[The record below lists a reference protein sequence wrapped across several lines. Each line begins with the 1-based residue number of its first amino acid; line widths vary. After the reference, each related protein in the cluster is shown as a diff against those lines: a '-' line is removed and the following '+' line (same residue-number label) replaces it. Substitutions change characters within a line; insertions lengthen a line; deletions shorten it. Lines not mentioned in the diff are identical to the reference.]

1 MRSIQ
6 HHVHVL
12 LARSAM
18 GDPNID
24 QRLAKDQ
31 RRQRRSRL
39 PILLP
44 STDGDVIALGGSIW
58 WDVGCCVSDDWKA
71 SLALGRDE
79 IYTKPN
85 AITDTNSSIPL
96 SPKAIPL
103 L

>member
-44 STDGDVIALGGSIW
+44 STDGDVIALG
-58 WDVGCCVSDDWKA
+58 V
-71 SLALGRDE
+71 
-79 IYTKPN
+79 
-85 AITDTNSSIPL
+85 L
-96 SPKAIPL
+96 SGGMLVVAYLMIGKL